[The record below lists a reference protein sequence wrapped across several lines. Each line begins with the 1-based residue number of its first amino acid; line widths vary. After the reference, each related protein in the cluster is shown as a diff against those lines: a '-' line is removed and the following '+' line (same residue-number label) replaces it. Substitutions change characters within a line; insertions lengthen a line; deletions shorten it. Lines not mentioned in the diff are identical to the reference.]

1 MSRGRHCKPS
11 AMRRGLTVAA
21 VGAATVA
28 LTSGMAV
35 ASTPAQSLDCADA
48 NLAYS
53 QAAAHE
59 QDTSKALA
67 DAKAAD
73 AAAIDKRDTAVTE
86 ATAKFKAG
94 QPYATPKD
102 REAAAK
108 VRDAAIAAAR
118 AEYAKGGTADKLN
131 AAQAAENS
139 ALADRDAK
147 HDAANTACKG
157 ADGKDGTSIVDTIVA
172 LRPGACVRAQ
182 VRKDTNK
189 IVRVIVAVPCPTKPA
204 PPAQASESTSSTTVT
219 PAPVPQTQEMNGTA
233 PTVTH

>member
-11 AMRRGLTVAA
+11 AMRRGLTVAT
-21 VGAATVA
+21 VGAAAVA

-73 AAAIDKRDTAVTE
+73 AAAIDKKRTAITD
-86 ATAKFKAG
+86 AQAAYKDSKHTDADKKALADAK
-94 QPYATPKD
+94 
-102 REAAAK
+102 AAAE
-108 VRDAAIAAAR
+108 
-118 AEYAKGGTADKLN
+118 AEYVKGGTADRLN

-139 ALADRDAK
+139 AAADRDAK
-147 HDAANTACKG
+147 HDAANKACKG
-157 ADGKDGTSIVDTIVA
+157 ADGKDGKDGTSTIVDTIVA

-204 PPAQASESTSSTTVT
+204 PPPAQASESTPSTVT
-219 PAPVPQTQEMNGTA
+219 PAPVPQTQEMDGTA
-233 PTVTH
+233 PKVTH